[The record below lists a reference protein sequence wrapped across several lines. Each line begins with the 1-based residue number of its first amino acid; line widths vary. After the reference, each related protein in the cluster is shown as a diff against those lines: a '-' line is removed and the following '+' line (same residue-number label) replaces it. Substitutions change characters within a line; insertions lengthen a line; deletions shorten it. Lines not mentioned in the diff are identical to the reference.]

1 MLGGGLEMNMNRWTV
16 AGTFAL
22 VAGVLVLGLAYAS
35 SGVATAGN
43 IPCDATATPTVGAE
57 SGQIEAFQAPPE
69 CTATPTRSATATQPR
84 QVRTHTPTA
93 TPTDVPVTVTPVPPT
108 EPPATST
115 PSSGNEGAN
124 VKPPNTGSGDGAN
137 GSGSLWL
144 VVLGAAS
151 LALGGGAVLAGM
163 RRR

>member
-1 MLGGGLEMNMNRWTV
+1 MNMNRWTA

-43 IPCDATATPTVGAE
+43 QIPCDATPTATFEP
-57 SGQIEAFQAPPE
+57 SGQIQAFQAAPE
-69 CTATPTRSATATQPR
+69 CTATATRVATNTP
-84 QVRTHTPTA
+84 VKIKTHTPTA
-93 TPTDVPVTVTPVPPT
+93 TATSVPNTPVPPT

-115 PSSGNEGAN
+115 PKPSSGNDAAN
-124 VKPPNTGSGDGAN
+124 VKPPNTGSGDGPGG
-137 GSGSLWL
+137 GSSLWL

-151 LALGGGAVLAGM
+151 LAFGGGAVLAGM